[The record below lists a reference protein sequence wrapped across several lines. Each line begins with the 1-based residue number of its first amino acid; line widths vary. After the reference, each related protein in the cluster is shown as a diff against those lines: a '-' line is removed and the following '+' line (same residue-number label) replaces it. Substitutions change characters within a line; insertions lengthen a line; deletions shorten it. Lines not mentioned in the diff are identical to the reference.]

1 MYLCYG
7 KCKGLRKKKGGGIRL
22 ITKETTKRDYLGEG
36 KGTVRN
42 FYTCCVR
49 GGSWGRESGRQEK
62 KGK

>member
-1 MYLCYG
+1 MYLCYR
-7 KCKGLRKKKGGGIRL
+7 KCKGLRKKKKKRAIRL

-49 GGSWGRESGRQEK
+49 GGSWGRESGQEK